1 MTHEIIK
8 QYNEKMNVWIIKCSK
23 GCKMTPWKEGDDIK
37 DYYSFE
43 IAYCPKDAELNIY
56 HCVSNEDDLL
66 LIEQRDEAIKK
77 EEERMK
83 SEQKDDIIEIVAE

>member
-23 GCKMTPWKEGDDIK
+23 GCKMTSWKEGDNIK

-43 IAYCPKDAELNIY
+43 IAYCPKDTDLSVY
-56 HCVSNEDDLL
+56 HCISVEDDAILL
-66 LIEQRDEAIKK
+66 EKQLEAFKK
-77 EEERMK
+77 EESK
-83 SEQKDDIIEIVAE
+83 